1 MLFYRLISLMLKRYW
16 TPFSIAILIL
26 AAAWIWISA
35 SDESIAPD
43 ETITAPQNGFLAPD
57 FELET
62 LNGERAALSDYRGQV
77 VLINL
82 WASWCPPCRAEM
94 PAMQTAYTAFRD
106 QGFVILAVNATNQ
119 DSRQDATAF
128 VEEMGLTFPI
138 LFDTEGKVAQ
148 KYRSHLLPT
157 SFFVDREGI
166 IRHKTIGSM
175 SEALLR
181 TRVQELLEETP

>member
-1 MLFYRLISLMLKRYW
+1 MIRRYW
-16 TPFSIAILIL
+16 TPFSIAILVL

-35 SDESIAPD
+35 ADTTTTPD

-62 LNGERAALSDYRGQV
+62 LDGERAALSDYRGQV

-94 PAMQTAYTAFRD
+94 PAMQAAYTAFQD
-106 QGFVILAVNATNQ
+106 QGFVILAVNATHQ
-119 DSRQDATAF
+119 DSLQDATAF
-128 VEEMGLTFPI
+128 VEERGLTFPI
-138 LFDTEGKVAQ
+138 LLDREGIVAQ

-166 IRHKTIGSM
+166 IRYKTIGSM

-181 TRVQELLEETP
+181 TRVQELLEEAP

>member
-1 MLFYRLISLMLKRYW
+1 MSFYRLIRIMIRRYW
-16 TPFSIAILIL
+16 TPFSIAILVL

-35 SDESIAPD
+35 ADVSSAAD
-43 ETITAPQNGFLAPD
+43 ETITAPQNGFLAPG
-57 FELET
+57 FKLET
-62 LNGERAALSDYRGQV
+62 LDGERAALSDYRGQV

-94 PAMQTAYTAFRD
+94 PAMQAAYTAFRD

-119 DSRQDATAF
+119 DSLQDASAF
-128 VEEMGLTFPI
+128 VEERGLTFSI
-138 LFDTEGKVAQ
+138 LLDREGEVAQ

-175 SEALLR
+175 SKALLR
-181 TRVQELLEETP
+181 TRIQELLEEAP

>member
-1 MLFYRLISLMLKRYW
+1 MSFYHSIKLMIRRYW
-16 TPFSIAILIL
+16 TPFSIALLVL
-26 AAAWIWISA
+26 AAAWIWITAADA
-35 SDESIAPD
+35 STAAD

-62 LNGERAALSDYRGQV
+62 LDGERASLGEYRGQV

-94 PAMQTAYTAFRD
+94 PAMQAVYTDFRD

-119 DSRQDATAF
+119 DNFQDATAF
-128 VEEMGLTFPI
+128 VEERGLTFPI
-138 LFDTEGKVAQ
+138 LLDSEGEVARQ
-148 KYRSHLLPT
+148 YRSHLLPT
-157 SFFVDREGI
+157 SFFINRVGI

-181 TRVQELLEETP
+181 TRVKSLLEETP

>member
-1 MLFYRLISLMLKRYW
+1 MIRRYW
-16 TPFSIAILIL
+16 TPFSIAILVL

-35 SDESIAPD
+35 ADVSSAPD
-43 ETITAPQNGFLAPD
+43 ETIIAPQNGFLAPD
-57 FELET
+57 FELEI

-94 PAMQTAYTAFRD
+94 PAMQAAYTAFRD

-119 DSRQDATAF
+119 DNLQDATAF
-128 VEEMGLTFPI
+128 VEERGLTFPI
-138 LFDTEGKVAQ
+138 LLDREGVVAQ
-148 KYRSHLLPT
+148 NYRSHLLPT

-181 TRVQELLEETP
+181 TRVQELIEEAP